1 MQDVTEIIFLTIFFN
16 GGALFME
23 ITFMIIQF
31 IFSLTSSSSFWKPT
45 KIHVVKQMM
54 YPTFL
59 SYNYNVSYHNKQIF
73 RCHP

>member
-1 MQDVTEIIFLTIFFN
+1 
-16 GGALFME
+16 ME

-73 RCHP
+73 RCHT